1 MSPPRSKKVSL
12 DDLSALM
19 ESISERL
26 SGLVSSHLERL
37 IRSSELAKK
46 LGLQPAAEP
55 APQPLPTAP
64 RRRSSTQKKCSV
76 EGCEEPARA
85 RGLCSKHYQQ
95 QRYQEKRQN
104 EPRRGSG
111 NCSVEG
117 CTEKVYAHGM
127 CSKHFMAWV
136 RAKKS

>member
-12 DDLSALM
+12 DDISNLM
-19 ESISERL
+19 EAISERL
-26 SGLVSSHLERL
+26 SGLVASHLERL
-37 IRSSELAKK
+37 IRNSELAKK
-46 LGLQPAAEP
+46 LGLEP
-55 APQPLPTAP
+55 LPESAPQPLPTAP
-64 RRRSSTQKKCSV
+64 LRRSSSQRKCSV
-76 EGCEEPARA
+76 EGCDEPARA

-95 QRYQEKRQN
+95 QRYQEKRQS

-117 CTEKVYAHGM
+117 CTEKIYAQGM